1 MKQHRGSLWGFAK
14 ALLYLL
20 AKVEQA
26 LKILHQLLVI
36 DIDVLH
42 EVCEALHGGG
52 LVFEC
57 RHFVLLGVRDAVL
70 PQFL

>member
-1 MKQHRGSLWGFAK
+1 MKQHRGSLWGLAK
-14 ALLYLL
+14 ALLYFL
-20 AKVEQA
+20 AKVEQT

-36 DIDVLH
+36 IVDVLH
-42 EVCEALHGGG
+42 EICEALHGGS

-57 RHFVLLGVRDAVL
+57 RDFVLLGVRDTVL